1 VVDQEYKIE
10 EFELNPSS
18 NQDGVYILSEIKND
32 FESLYL
38 KVRDKEKRIYSD
50 DELILLPFASDGNIH
65 KAEWNLR
72 AKSFNRFKEYLNTK
86 TENINILDL
95 GCGNG
100 WFCGQLSRTMNHNLF
115 CVDINFAELRQ
126 GSRVFNSN
134 KLKFIYAD
142 IFSVEFPVSYFNL
155 ITLNASIQYFL
166 NFKRIIDRL
175 LGLLNGNGEI
185 HIIDSPF
192 YPENEVSNAGRRT
205 NEYFKSIGFPEMS
218 KHYYHHS
225 LMDLNAYDHEIHY
238 KPNTLINKFKTM
250 FFINDSPFPWIMIK
264 K

>member
-1 VVDQEYKIE
+1 VVDKEYKIE

-18 NQDGVYILSEIKND
+18 NQDGVYILSDIKND

-50 DELILLPFASDGNIH
+50 DELRLLPFTSDGNIQ
-65 KAEWNLR
+65 KDEWNLR
-72 AKSFNRFKEYLNTK
+72 AKSFNRFKEYMSTK
-86 TENINILDL
+86 PGTMNILDL

-100 WFCGQLSRTMNHNLF
+100 WFCGQLSKTTNHNFF
-115 CVDINFAELRQ
+115 CVDVNLTELKQ
-126 GSRVFNSN
+126 AKKVFNSE
-134 KLKFIYAD
+134 KLKFIQAD
-142 IFSVEFPVSYFNL
+142 IFKVDIPIDYFDL
-155 ITLNASIQYFL
+155 ITLNASIQYFP

-175 LGLLNGNGEI
+175 LGLLNDNGEI

-192 YPENEVSNAGRRT
+192 YSENEVSNAVRRT

-218 KHYYHHS
+218 KQYYHHS

-238 KPNTLINKFKTM
+238 KPNTLINKFNKM
-250 FFINDSPFPWIMIK
+250 FFINDSPFPWILIK

>member
-1 VVDQEYKIE
+1 VDKEHKIA
-10 EFELNPSS
+10 EFKLNTSS
-18 NQDGVYILSEIKND
+18 IQDGVYILSDIKND

-38 KVRDKEKRIYSD
+38 KVREKEKRIYSD
-50 DELILLPFASDGNIH
+50 VELRLLPFASDDNIH

-72 AKSFNRFKEYLNTK
+72 VQSFNRFKEYLNIK
-86 TENINILDL
+86 PENMNILDL

-100 WFCGQLSRTMNHNLF
+100 WFYSQLSKTMNHNLF
-115 CVDINFAELRQ
+115 CVDINLAELRQ
-126 GSRVFNSN
+126 GSRVFNSK

-142 IFSVEFPVSYFNL
+142 IFTVDFPIDCIDL
-155 ITLNASIQYFL
+155 ITLNASIQYFP

-175 LGLLNGNGEI
+175 SGLLNDDGEI

-192 YPENEVSNAGRRT
+192 YPENEINSAKQRT
-205 NEYFKSIGFPEMS
+205 EEYYNSIGFSEMS
-218 KHYYHHS
+218 QHYFHHS
-225 LMDLNAYDHEIHY
+225 LKDLSAYNYEIQY

-264 K
+264 